1 MAEENFH
8 IYPWATTYSEVK
20 WAIKILNKKSRK
32 SVKSMQEAI
41 DEQKGNVQRPVKWKN
56 PSEWIPQRL
65 DGEEQKLALEIWEG
79 SDKSINP
86 RYLHQVLH
94 LVVPNNLL
102 SIEEGVYKKT
112 ELGDKF
118 LNDDLKTIQSV
129 DRNEGIDSLL
139 AIIKKNPSSKTSDLF
154 QDWSDFLVDVG
165 SKMRK
170 KNAII
175 FSLYRR
181 LNNLIDRG
189 LISKEKFFHNIT
201 KKGEEHLNSIVN
213 KIIKTSET
221 DFKRNEINMQIKE
234 HNREVRKK
242 LHEKLSSMP
251 PRNFEFFIKEL
262 LVATNSYDEVEV
274 TQYTNDGG
282 IDLKAKRKI
291 QIGEMDLFTI
301 EEVFQVKRWKHN
313 VPTGKINDFV
323 SAMEQD
329 RASYGTFITLSD
341 FSNGAYKI
349 VDNVSYAKI
358 ITLINGQQLLDI
370 VENNGV
376 GIKKRS
382 VNYLIE
388 LKEDD
393 LEIKEETEI
402 ESE

>member
-1 MAEENFH
+1 
-8 IYPWATTYSEVK
+8 
-20 WAIKILNKKSRK
+20 
-32 SVKSMQEAI
+32 
-41 DEQKGNVQRPVKWKN
+41 
-56 PSEWIPQRL
+56 
-65 DGEEQKLALEIWEG
+65 
-79 SDKSINP
+79 
-86 RYLHQVLH
+86 
-94 LVVPNNLL
+94 
-102 SIEEGVYKKT
+102 
-112 ELGDKF
+112 
-118 LNDDLKTIQSV
+118 
-129 DRNEGIDSLL
+129 
-139 AIIKKNPSSKTSDLF
+139 
-154 QDWSDFLVDVG
+154 
-165 SKMRK
+165 
-170 KNAII
+170 
-175 FSLYRR
+175 
-181 LNNLIDRG
+181 
-189 LISKEKFFHNIT
+189 
-201 KKGEEHLNSIVN
+201 
-213 KIIKTSET
+213 
-221 DFKRNEINMQIKE
+221 
-234 HNREVRKK
+234 
-242 LHEKLSSMP
+242 MP